1 MGNAGA
7 RRCASSS
14 AALWCGAMVFF
25 AAFGARLVLHTA
37 PSRAAGGTINRALL
51 DALDVFSYGAVLAL
65 FALLVLSSRKEA
77 WPRVRKAMAVRLLLV
92 AAVATFVSH
101 VLVTPQMVELRDR
114 MPIAIDLVPKDD
126 PLRQSWGRLHGFSSI
141 ALLVRVVCAA
151 GLFLA
156 ALPRREDDRPSTTG

>member
-1 MGNAGA
+1 MG
-7 RRCASSS
+7 
-14 AALWCGAMVFF
+14 FF
-25 AAFGARLVLHTA
+25 AAFGARLVLQTA

-65 FALLVLSSRKEA
+65 FALLLLSSRKEA
-77 WPRVRKAMAVRLLLV
+77 WPKVRKAMAVRLLLV

-114 MPIAIDLVPKDD
+114 MPVAIDLVPKDD

-141 ALLVRVVCAA
+141 ALLLRIVCAA
-151 GLFLA
+151 GLFMT
-156 ALPRREDDRPSTTG
+156 ALPKRTQEDFLKAPDGSHV